1 MKREMEKE
9 IQLDSSTASVFSG
22 RSILGNMKMKFEDV
36 EIDPLKTVSAYLPL
50 GKSYSPRVI
59 HTPLLRL
66 LVYICY
72 YKSNIYIVYIIVYIY
87 CNIYNICG
95 F

>member
-50 GKSYSPRVI
+50 GKS
-59 HTPLLRL
+59 L
-66 LVYICY
+66 
-72 YKSNIYIVYIIVYIY
+72 
-87 CNIYNICG
+87 
-95 F
+95 